1 MEPQHPITPKD
12 LFAITGRYFKVRSD
26 VSALFCPEC
35 AAIMKYKWT
44 TGTYKGNPK
53 TAMIHVQCINNDSP
67 DHGYGPKSKHCLEGY
82 KEAETNEGT
91 AVYSGTFGKVR
102 VIGNCEFPAGTVF
115 SLIKPDRP
123 DAVFYQI
130 SPSERGF
137 TDKQD
142 GGYYKENFMLIEES
156 KPVEHKEEETV
167 HKSDSNN
174 PLEALESWLGAK
186 INTRMDKVEAT
197 VKAMV
202 EKGALIKTLEIKV
215 NEATIKVE
223 GLRHPIL
230 DELLERYARG
240 ERTFLLTGPAGT
252 GKTTIARMFATAI
265 KATRCTVI
273 ACSEDLR
280 REAFVGFRTFNI
292 SNGTSP
298 YVASPVVED
307 LRVENA
313 VTILEEI
320 DASNPN
326 SLLTINA
333 LENGFL
339 PTPDCTE
346 TPEHARPASHVL
358 IATANTWGIAGSTQY
373 VGRNQLDAATLDRY
387 RTLFVDYDLDL
398 EKALVMDS
406 GVCDLI
412 QSIRSKVNEAQIR
425 KVVSTRLAKR
435 VAFDRTLT
443 KNKGKSLKDV
453 AKNVF
458 VNSGWQAN
466 ELTRVGL

>member
-12 LFAITGRYFKVRSD
+12 LFAITGRYFKVKSD

-102 VIGNCEFPAGTVF
+102 
-115 SLIKPDRP
+115 
-123 DAVFYQI
+123 
-130 SPSERGF
+130 
-137 TDKQD
+137 
-142 GGYYKENFMLIEES
+142 LIEES

-186 INTRMDKVEAT
+186 INTRMDKVEET

-412 QSIRSKVNEAQIR
+412 QGIRSKVNEAQIR